1 MTGKKKRKKKKGDQQ
16 HSSFWRGI
24 KRHFLTGI
32 ATLFPLFITVYIIVA
47 IVNFADNLV
56 GSYVNAFLYSQY
68 GFKIP
73 GLGLV
78 VTVVFIIGVGII
90 YNVFFGRKLFP
101 LFEGLFKKIP
111 LIANIY
117 PSAKQL
123 SNFMFSTEKKE
134 NFKKVVLVQF
144 PEKGTYSIG
153 FVTNEEVGKLNGE
166 SDEELVSVFIPLAPL
181 PFSGHILLVPKNKFR
196 EIDMP
201 INQAIKFVVSGG
213 VVLSSD
219 KNE

>member
-1 MTGKKKRKKKKGDQQ
+1 MTRMKKKRDQQ
-16 HSSFWRGI
+16 YSSFWQGI
-24 KRHFLTGI
+24 KKHFLTGI
-32 ATLFPLFITVYIIVA
+32 ATLFPLFITVYIIVIIA
-47 IVNFADNLV
+47 NYADKLAGN
-56 GSYVNAFLYSQY
+56 YVNGFLYSQY

-78 VTVVFIIGVGII
+78 VTVAFILGVGII

-111 LIANIY
+111 LVANIY

-123 SNFMFSTEKKE
+123 SDFMFTSEKKE

-144 PEKGTYSIG
+144 PDKGTYAIG
-153 FVTNEEVGKLNGE
+153 FVTNEEVGKLN
-166 SDEELVSVFIPLAPL
+166 EEIDQELISVFVPLAPA
-181 PFSGHILLVPKNKFR
+181 PFTGHILLVPKEKTH

-201 INQAIKFVVSGG
+201 IDKAIKFIVSGG

-219 KNE
+219 NNE